1 MYETFYGLKSRPFQ
15 LTPDPHYY
23 FESLTHRKALSYL
36 GYGLAQGEGFIVITG
51 DVGAGKTTLV
61 GHLMATIDR
70 ERLTAASI
78 VTTALDSKDIVR
90 VAANNFDIDTE
101 DMDKAQLLSAFEEFL
116 HAEARAGRRCL
127 LVVDESQNLPAGAL
141 EELRMLS
148 NFQLGGQ
155 ALLQIFLL
163 GQPEFRNMLQQSDRL
178 EQLRQ
183 RVIAHHHLEP
193 MEAHEIEPYITHRL
207 SKSGWSGR
215 PKITSDVF
223 ALLFS
228 ETDGVP
234 RKINTL
240 MSRVLL
246 MGAVEHAELIDQPL
260 VGRVLADLNGEEID
274 IAEPETDI
282 DLTKVKSPLWEKPAK
297 VSQVQAE
304 PEPAAAPVVPEPV
317 VAVSEETAPAE
328 HEVLPFRGVD
338 SVSEPTSVEPEV
350 AKAPQAVEPAV
361 DSAVLNQLDTISRQ
375 LSALESRMDGQE
387 ESLHRVLTM
396 LVDWVESDVR
406 SKESYVN
413 AGRAA

>member
-1 MYETFYGLKSRPFQ
+1 MYEAFYGLKSRPFQ

-61 GHLMATIDR
+61 SHLMATIDR
-70 ERLTAASI
+70 ERLTAANI

-90 VAANNFDIDTE
+90 IVSENFDIDT
-101 DMDKAQLLSAFEEFL
+101 DGMDKAQLLSAFEEFL
-116 HAEARAGRRCL
+116 HSEARAGRRCL
-127 LVVDESQNLPAGAL
+127 LIVDESQNLPTGAL

-163 GQPEFRNMLQQSDRL
+163 GQPEFRDTLQKSDRL

-183 RVIAHHHLEP
+183 RVIANHHLEP
-193 MEAHEIEPYITHRL
+193 MEPHEIEPYITHRL

-223 ALLFS
+223 ALLYS
-228 ETDGVP
+228 ETGGVP

-240 MSRVLL
+240 MSRVML

-260 VGRVLADLNGEEID
+260 IGRVLADLNGEEID
-274 IAEPETDI
+274 IAEPEIEVDPAT
-282 DLTKVKSPLWEKPAK
+282 VKSPLWEKPARA
-297 VSQVQAE
+297 AE
-304 PEPAAAPVVPEPV
+304 TQTEVEPVVPSFAAVAPESAV
-317 VAVSEETAPAE
+317 EAVSPE
-328 HEVLPFRGVD
+328 HELVSLRSVD
-338 SVSEPTSVEPEV
+338 EDAEPALVEPM
-350 AKAPQAVEPAV
+350 PMDRTPIVEPASSDIVSAQV
-361 DSAVLNQLDTISRQ
+361 DMISKQL
-375 LSALESRMDGQE
+375 AAMESRMDSQE
-387 ESLHRVLTM
+387 ENLHRVLTM

>member
-1 MYETFYGLKSRPFQ
+1 MYEAFYGLKSRPFQ

-61 GHLMATIDR
+61 SHLMATIDR
-70 ERLTAASI
+70 ERLTAANV

-90 VAANNFDIDTE
+90 IVSENFDIDT
-101 DMDKAQLLSAFEEFL
+101 DGMDKAQLLSAFEEFL
-116 HAEARAGRRCL
+116 HSEARAGRRCL
-127 LVVDESQNLPAGAL
+127 LIVDESQNLPTGAL

-163 GQPEFRNMLQQSDRL
+163 GQPEFRDTLQQSDRL

-183 RVIAHHHLEP
+183 RVIANHHLEP
-193 MEAHEIEPYITHRL
+193 MEPHEIEPYITHRL
-207 SKSGWSGR
+207 SKAGWSGR

-223 ALLFS
+223 SLLYS
-228 ETDGVP
+228 ETGGVP

-240 MSRVLL
+240 MSRVML

-260 VGRVLADLNGEEID
+260 IGRVLADLNGEEID
-274 IAEPETDI
+274 IADPEIAVDPITA
-282 DLTKVKSPLWEKPAK
+282 KSPLWEKPAR
-297 VSQVQAE
+297 
-304 PEPAAAPVVPEPV
+304 AAQEQMEADPVIPSVAAVVPENSV
-317 VAVSEETAPAE
+317 EAVLPE
-328 HEVLPFRGVD
+328 HEV
-338 SVSEPTSVEPEV
+338 VSLRSVETATES
-350 AKAPQAVEPAV
+350 APVEPSSMDRAPIVEPASSDIVAAQV
-361 DSAVLNQLDTISRQ
+361 DMISKQL
-375 LSALESRMDGQE
+375 AAMESRMDGQE
-387 ESLHRVLTM
+387 ENLHRILTM
-396 LVDWVESDVR
+396 LVDWVESDIR

>member
-1 MYETFYGLKSRPFQ
+1 MYEAFYGLKSRPFQ

-61 GHLMATIDR
+61 GHLMATIDKA
-70 ERLTAASI
+70 RLTAANI
-78 VTTALDSKDIVR
+78 VTTKLDSEDIVR
-90 VAANNFDIDTE
+90 VAANHFDIETDN
-101 DMDKAQLLSAFEEFL
+101 MDKSALLSAFEEFL
-116 HAEARAGRRCL
+116 HSEARAGRRCL
-127 LVVDESQNLPAGAL
+127 LIVDESQNLPTGAL

-163 GQPEFRNMLQQSDRL
+163 GQPEFRENLQNSNQL

-193 MEAHEIEPYITHRL
+193 MGADEIEPYITHRL

-215 PKITSDVF
+215 PKLTSDVF
-223 ALLFS
+223 GVLYA
-228 ETDGVP
+228 ETNGVP

-246 MGAVEHAELIDQPL
+246 MGAVEHAELIDQAL
-260 VGRVLADLNGEEID
+260 VGRVLADLNGDAIKVD
-274 IAEPETDI
+274 EPEPVSAEQI
-282 DLTKVKSPLWEKPAK
+282 VAKSPLWEKPAK
-297 VSQVQAE
+297 VDKTVPT
-304 PEPAAAPVVPEPV
+304 PEPAKAAEPTVAPVVQEPEIDV
-317 VAVSEETAPAE
+317 VS
-328 HEVLPFRGVD
+328 LR
-338 SVSEPTSVEPEV
+338 SVESVQSDPVTQPEELGTEKSSTEQHPDKGV
-350 AKAPQAVEPAV
+350 SSRV
-361 DSAVLNQLDTISRQ
+361 DIISKR
-375 LSALESRMDGQE
+375 LSLLETRMNGQE
-387 ESLHRVLTM
+387 ENLHRVLTM

-406 SKESYVN
+406 SKERYIN